1 MLVATQKYADK
12 AHDLLKAGLN
22 TEPVLDIKEKIQVGA
37 TSSHPVSLE
46 DPDGDRSLGGMM
58 LYTSG
63 TTNRPVG
70 IGLSVTFRLNSA
82 GLEELL
88 D

>member
-1 MLVATQKYADK
+1 MLVATQKYRDK

-46 DPDGDRSLGGMM
+46 DLNGERSLGGMM

-70 IGLSVTFRLNSA
+70 IEFSVNSVETPT
-82 GLEELL
+82 GWKNF
-88 D
+88 

>member
-1 MLVATQKYADK
+1 LVATQKYADK
-12 AHDLLKAGLN
+12 AYDLLRAGLN

-46 DPDGDRSLGGMM
+46 DLDGGRSLGGMM

-70 IGLSVTFRLNSA
+70 IDLSVTFRLNSD
-82 GLEELL
+82 GMEELL